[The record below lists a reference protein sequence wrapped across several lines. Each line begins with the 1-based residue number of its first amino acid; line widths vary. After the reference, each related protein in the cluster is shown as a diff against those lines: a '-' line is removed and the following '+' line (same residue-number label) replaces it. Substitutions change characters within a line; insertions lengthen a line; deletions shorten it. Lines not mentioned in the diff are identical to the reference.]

1 MKLIKWLGI
10 ITVIST
16 VNITLSLTVD
26 FELIFL
32 LYKHAVDITDC
43 VTVKLHI
50 MKLIKWLGII
60 TVISTVNNT
69 LSLTV
74 DFELN

>member
-16 VNITLSLTVD
+16 VNITLSLTVY

-43 VTVKLHI
+43 VIVTLHI
-50 MKLIKWLGII
+50 MKHRKQYGNK
-60 TVISTVNNT
+60 TVIGKVNIT